1 MRLRIAALLAVL
13 VTAPLVAAAHA
24 PWAEHRPWVDRGPW
38 ADRGPSPVQGYP
50 RYFYNCGNVYN
61 NVVGEFENG
70 QLVCS
75 TSGSHGHHER
85 TKEELAACNAAR
97 QQWITD
103 HSGRP
108 WTYRR

>member
-13 VTAPLVAAAHA
+13 GTAPLPLGAQASSWAGQL
-24 PWAEHRPWVDRGPW
+24 PWFRAGTL
-38 ADRGPSPVQGYP
+38 PSQSYP
-50 RYFYNCGNVYN
+50 HYFYNGG

-75 TSGSHGHHER
+75 SSGSHGHHER

-97 QQWITD
+97 QQWLAD
-103 HSGRP
+103 HSSRP